1 MAAARWTDP
10 VTPKPDEPDTQ
21 PLPGNGLVAHERG
34 LWLVCAAPDRDSA
47 PLADRLLEALA
58 DTARAGRDAAPD
70 GSLLISKSVRI
81 VTSQLGGRLL
91 PCAVAGQVE
100 HGLAVLA
107 SGGARVRVVTPGGE
121 EIRLGEDP
129 QTSIHRIINEPVARL
144 EMMLDGDGDGEADA
158 RLRLGS
164 GIVRGRGLVYGTVPE
179 IRPVR
184 SVRVAQALPTMVDQ
198 PLPEQK
204 AILVQRNPFGA
215 EDPHE
220 RPAAEAPMVLGVN
233 CKNGHFNDPRTPYCA
248 ICGISMVQ
256 MTLSLFRGPRPPLG
270 VLFLDDGVTISLDAD
285 QLIGREPEQSRDVS
299 EGRARPLRLTD
310 QQGSISR
317 RHVLVTLDEWQ
328 VKAIDLGSVNG
339 TDIRPPGAQ
348 DFQPIGQDS
357 PVVLETGTTV
367 RVGRSRTFRFES
379 NRKA

>member
-1 MAAARWTDP
+1 M
-10 VTPKPDEPDTQ
+10 TPEPDEPDTQ
-21 PLPGNGLVAHERG
+21 PLPGDGLVARERG

-47 PLADRLLEALA
+47 PLVDRLLEALA

-70 GSLLISKSVRI
+70 GALLISKSVRI
-81 VTSQLGGRLL
+81 VASQLGGRLL

-129 QTSIHRIINEPVARL
+129 QTLIHRIINEPVARL
-144 EMMLDGDGDGEADA
+144 EMMLDGDGEADA

-164 GIVRGRGLVYGTVPE
+164 GVVRGRGLVYGTVPE
-179 IRPVR
+179 IRPIQ
-184 SVRVAQALPTMVDQ
+184 SVRVAQALPTLVDQ
-198 PLPEQK
+198 PLPEQN
-204 AILVQRNPFGA
+204 ATHVQRNPFGV

-233 CKNGHFNDPRTPYCA
+233 CKNRHFNDPRTPYCA
-248 ICGISMVQ
+248 VCGISMVQ

-285 QLIGREPEQSRDVS
+285 QLIGREPEQSWDVS
-299 EGRARPLRLTD
+299 EGRARPMRLID

-328 VKAIDLGSVNG
+328 VKVIDLGSVNG
-339 TDIRPPGAQ
+339 TAIRPPGAQ

-367 RVGRSRTFRFES
+367 RVGQSRTFRFES